1 MSFAKR
7 ITTRRTDYFSGIVK
21 AVSRN
26 KYQGNRTD
34 NKK

>member
-1 MSFAKR
+1 MPLKVSMR
-7 ITTRRTDYFSGIVK
+7 IFIQVK